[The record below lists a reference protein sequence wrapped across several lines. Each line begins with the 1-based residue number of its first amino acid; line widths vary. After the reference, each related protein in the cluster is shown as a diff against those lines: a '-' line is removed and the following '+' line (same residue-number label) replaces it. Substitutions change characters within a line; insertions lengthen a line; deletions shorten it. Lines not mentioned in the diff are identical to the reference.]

1 MFEAFRDYF
10 ANTPTG
16 ELVWLAIGFAAQLMF
31 SARFLVQWIA
41 SERAKASV
49 MPVAFWYFSLAGGL
63 MLFAYAVYRMD
74 PVFIMGQ
81 SFGVV
86 VYSRNLWLS
95 GPTSRAHFHQSRR
108 CAFKLKRSSP
118 LFIKAFR
125 LGSSRTN
132 QTRLRLI

>member
-86 VYSRNLWLS
+86 VYSRNLWLLHQ
-95 GPTSRAHFHQSRR
+95 GKNPDEKPT
-108 CAFKLKRSSP
+108 
-118 LFIKAFR
+118 
-125 LGSSRTN
+125 
-132 QTRLRLI
+132 